1 MKLNED
7 DRISASDLIIAVQFA
22 VILTSF
28 KTSKNL
34 KKKKKKSMCR
44 GGGGGL
50 GLNKYKTKCNQNH
63 KTVFIEK
70 MYNSGTILH

>member
-34 KKKKKKSMCR
+34 KKKKKSMCR
-44 GGGGGL
+44 GGDWG
-50 GLNKYKTKCNQNH
+50 
-63 KTVFIEK
+63 
-70 MYNSGTILH
+70 

>member
-34 KKKKKKSMCR
+34 KKKKKSMCR
-44 GGGGGL
+44 GGGL